1 MALALNPASVFSCVS
16 LRATCTALC
25 VCVCA
30 HGRFCVSVYLP
41 LMKRP
46 YFVLGRGEAASARQQ
61 RSILMRSGHNRAVD
75 WWSLGALM
83 YDMLTGA
90 VS

>member
-61 RSILMRSGHNRAVD
+61 RSIERLIISAINGERILVHTKVH
-75 WWSLGALM
+75 LIHPLQ
-83 YDMLTGA
+83 
-90 VS
+90 